1 MADQSNPLLDFL
13 GGLSQGIQE
22 VAAFRQAALGNP
34 QAVQMLQ
41 EQRRQQNLLNQ
52 LQTMSQQEM
61 AGPFGETLKR
71 QLQFGDVAGAQKTL
85 INLPRYKEIQTTLE
99 NPQLGLAPETRS
111 AIASLSALDPE
122 LGAKALQQNLYQTEV
137 GKRRE
142 REIEKTFQQR
152 TALEEKKTARR
163 EASLPGSIVATAIE
177 NKEVDPTDVP
187 SIVGLLQAANV
198 PNFPTNENEAR
209 IYVSRILNSP
219 RIKKLI
225 PKKEEAS
232 FKDSFLNFF
241 RSKQQAAPA
250 QEQAMPTAT
259 PAVPVQQQQTLEQKM
274 LRMQELLNKQGK

>member
-1 MADQSNPLLDFL
+1 MANGLLGFL
-13 GGLSQGIQE
+13 GNLGQGLLQGIAE
-22 VAAFRQAALGNP
+22 TGAKYAATQGSPALLEAMQQQRQR
-34 QAVQMLQ
+34 
-41 EQRRQQNLLNQ
+41 ENLLNQ

-71 QLQFGDVAGAQKTL
+71 QLQFGDVQGAQRTL

-163 EASLPGSIVATAIE
+163 EASLPGNIVATAIE
-177 NKEVDPTDVP
+177 NQEVDPTDVP

-219 RIKKLI
+219 RVKKLI
-225 PKKEEAS
+225 PKKEAVN
-232 FKDSFLNFF
+232 FTDSFMNFF
-241 RSKQQAAPA
+241 RGKQQPAAAPVPAPA
-250 QEQAMPTAT
+250 QTA
-259 PAVPVQQQQTLEQKM
+259 PAPQQLPPGFKIEKI
-274 LRMQELLNKQGK
+274 GK

>member
-1 MADQSNPLLDFL
+1 MANGLLGFL
-13 GGLSQGIQE
+13 GNLGQGLLQGIAE
-22 VAAFRQAALGNP
+22 TGAKYAATQGSPALLEAMQQQRQR
-34 QAVQMLQ
+34 
-41 EQRRQQNLLNQ
+41 ENLLNQ

-71 QLQFGDVAGAQKTL
+71 QLQFGDVQGAQKTL

-163 EASLPGSIVATAIE
+163 EASLPGNIVATAIE
-177 NKEVDPTDVP
+177 NQEVDPTDIP

-219 RIKKLI
+219 RVKKLI
-225 PKKEEAS
+225 PKKEAAS
-232 FKDSFLNFF
+232 FTDSFMNFF
-241 RSKQQAAPA
+241 RGKQQPAAAPA
-250 QEQAMPTAT
+250 PAQTA
-259 PAVPVQQQQTLEQKM
+259 PAPQQGFTLPPGFKIEKI
-274 LRMQELLNKQGK
+274 GK